1 MTVNS
6 ANLDLARLIDNLSQ
20 AGTLDLYRVEMAARK
35 LRNEAR
41 RIVEIRRHLHLG
53 MAVRF
58 LCDKDGT
65 MHGGKVVAMRDTDLT
80 IDDANQRTRWTG
92 VPYAALDLQG
102 TADIDNVEIFDR
114 PAPPRSAPTL
124 TRAEFKVG
132 GTVSFLDR
140 DQRLHSGRIVRLNQK
155 TATLT
160 CESGEWR
167 VPYRH
172 LHHLIDL

>member
-1 MTVNS
+1 MTFDS
-6 ANLDLARLIDNLSQ
+6 ADFALARLIDNLSQ
-20 AGTLDLYRVEMAARK
+20 AGTRDLYRVEVAARK
-35 LRNEAR
+35 LRNDAR
-41 RIVEIRRHLHLG
+41 RILEIRRHLHLG
-53 MAVRF
+53 MSVRF

-65 MHGGKVVAMRDTDLT
+65 MHVGKVVAMRDMDLT
-80 IDDANQRTRWTG
+80 IDDANQRARWTG

-102 TADIDNVEIFDR
+102 NVDVADVEILDR
-114 PAPPRSAPTL
+114 PPPPRSAQTL
-124 TRAEFKVG
+124 TRADFKVG

-160 CESGEWR
+160 CDSGEWR
-167 VPYRH
+167 VPYGQ